1 MLWDPAPTTKS
12 VALERLQE
20 LLAQRPDRFA
30 VLREVFRQN
39 GFELSD
45 KRDHLISAS
54 RFFTEEIPP
63 VFADGGWDQKWLN
76 LTRNLGLYV
85 GDLIVARHIEQH
97 LYWGV
102 RDVSFRGSSSPPR
115 FVPHLWGFEDPDQFI
130 DPEHM
135 SLGIAYSKAR
145 GEPYNDEILYSLLL
159 HSDVQCG
166 SRSLN

>member
-1 MLWDPAPTTKS
+1 MF
-12 VALERLQE
+12 E
-20 LLAQRPDRFA
+20 
-30 VLREVFRQN
+30 QN
-39 GFELSD
+39 SLELSNG
-45 KRDHLISAS
+45 RDDLISVS
-54 RFFTEEIPP
+54 RFFSEEIPP
-63 VFADGGWDQKWLN
+63 VFPGGEWDQKWLN
-76 LTRNLGLYV
+76 LTRSLSLYV
-85 GDLIVARHIEQH
+85 GDLIVTRHMEQH

-130 DPEHM
+130 DPEHLL
-135 SLGIAYSKAR
+135 LGIAYSKAR